1 MIVGLLGQRRR
12 RRAVAMLLV
21 LWIVTILSLMA
32 YSVIYQMSVETR
44 LQSLRLRS
52 LEAQGLARAGIARG
66 IVDLRNDMIA
76 DNSDASKPPFDAE
89 GDAWAKPEEGK
100 FEVEMGRGTYTV
112 TVVDEERLF
121 NINRM
126 NNSNRL
132 LLEKI
137 VERIGYNE
145 EDAKL
150 VASAII
156 DYADADDTPAMDNA
170 PAQTEKYVYAFYAA
184 EDAGES
190 TDLGKLQKARVANEP
205 FLTVEGLLDVY
216 GVTPELFFGPE
227 SDEAVYYRERMD
239 PMVGD
244 RFLIE
249 TKGRRD
255 PDEPI
260 LGLRDYFTV
269 YGSGQ
274 LNVNTAPEHV
284 LAALF
289 EAAGRSDGDRAAE
302 TLIRDR
308 RGGRRDDFDNDN
320 AFKSGGD
327 LQGNASLGA
336 QLGPIL
342 ALQPLGTTSTTFTLT
357 STGSVGQVRQT
368 LSVTV
373 ERSLALFSRDESFE
387 LDERAEEWN
396 DLYEDRRARRE
407 DKKTERMARVPQVRV
422 IHWRQ

>member
-1 MIVGLLGQRRR
+1 MTIAVMGRRSR
-12 RRAVAMLLV
+12 RSVAMLLV

-32 YSVIYQMSVETR
+32 YSVVYQMSVETR
-44 LQSLRLRS
+44 LSSLRLRGI
-52 LEAQGLARAGIARG
+52 EAQALARAGVGRAM
-66 IVDLRNDMIA
+66 VDLRNDMIA
-76 DNSDASKPPFDAE
+76 DNGDATKPPFDAE
-89 GDAWAKPEEGK
+89 GDVWCKPEEGK
-100 FEVEMGRGTYTV
+100 LDVEMGNGTF
-112 TVVDEERLF
+112 TVVVRDEESLF
-121 NINRM
+121 NLNRM
-126 NNSNRL
+126 NGANRL

-137 VERIGYNE
+137 IERVGYEE
-145 EDAKL
+145 EDAKI

-170 PAQTEKYVYAFYAA
+170 PAKTEKYVYAFYAA

-190 TDLGKLQKARVANEP
+190 TDLAKLTKARVANEP

-216 GVTPELFFGPE
+216 GVTPELFFGPDT
-227 SDEAVYYRERMD
+227 DEAIYYRERMGE
-239 PMVGD
+239 MASD
-244 RFLIE
+244 RFMIE
-249 TKGRRD
+249 TGKRRD

-274 LNVNTAPEHV
+274 LNVNTAPQHV

-308 RGGRRDDFDNDN
+308 RGGRRDNFDNDN
-320 AFKSGGD
+320 AFKAATE
-327 LQGNASLGA
+327 LTGNASLGA
-336 QLGPIL
+336 NYGAMS
-342 ALQPLGTTSTTFTLT
+342 ALMPMGTASSTFTLT

-368 LSVTV
+368 LVVTV

-396 DLYEDRRARRE
+396 DLYEDRRTRRE
-407 DKKTERMARVPQVRV
+407 DKKTERIARVPNVRV

>member
-1 MIVGLLGQRRR
+1 MRTPRRGARRR
-12 RRAVAMLLV
+12 GVAMLLV
-21 LWIVTILSLMA
+21 LWIVVILTMMA
-32 YSVIYQMSVETR
+32 YSVIYQMGVETR
-44 LQSLRLRS
+44 LSSLRLRS
-52 LEAQGLARAGIARG
+52 LEAQSLARAGLARG
-66 IVDLRNDMIA
+66 MVDLRNDLIA
-76 DNSDASKPPFDAE
+76 DNGDASKPPFDAE
-89 GDAWAKPEEGK
+89 GDVWAKPEEGK
-100 FEVEMGRGTYTV
+100 ADIEMGAGTFN
-112 TVVDEERLF
+112 VVVRDEESLF

-126 NNSNRL
+126 NSANRV

-137 VERIGYNE
+137 IENIGYEE
-145 EDAKL
+145 EDAKI
-150 VASAII
+150 VAAAII
-156 DYADADDTPAMDNA
+156 DYADADDEPAIDNA
-170 PAQTEKYVYAFYAA
+170 PAKTEKYAYAFYAA

-190 TDLGKLQKARVANEP
+190 TDLEKLTKARIANEP

-227 SDEAVYYRERMD
+227 TEEAIYYRERMGD
-239 PMVGD
+239 AVGD
-244 RFLIE
+244 RFVME
-249 TKGRRD
+249 TGKRRD

-269 YGSGQ
+269 YGNGQ
-274 LNVNTAPEHV
+274 LNVNTAPQHV

-289 EAAGRSDGDRAAE
+289 EAAGRTDGDRAAE

-320 AFKSGGD
+320 VFKSGAD

-342 ALQPLGTTSTTFTLT
+342 AIYPLGTASTTFTLT

-368 LSVTV
+368 VSATV
-373 ERSLALFSRDESFE
+373 ERSLALFNRDESFE

-396 DLYEDRRARRE
+396 DLYEDRRNRRE
-407 DKKTERMARVPQVRV
+407 DKKTERLARVPNVRV